1 MTKALESD
9 RAELIQTLHRA
20 ARLERAATVRNLLR
34 QLLQRSGEPRA
45 PLRTAWPASSQ
56 PAAGHCR

>member
-1 MTKALESD
+1 MTKTLKSD

-20 ARLERAATVRNLLR
+20 ARIERAKTVQRLLR
-34 QLLQRSGEPRA
+34 KLLQHSSEPQA
-45 PLRTAWPASSQ
+45 SLRTAWPVASQ

>member
-1 MTKALESD
+1 MTKTLESD

-20 ARLERAATVRNLLR
+20 ARIERAEAVQMLLR
-34 QLLQRSGEPRA
+34 KLLQRSGEARA
-45 PLRTAWPASSQ
+45 PLRPAWPAPGQ